1 MLRISPCR
9 LAQVAIGL
17 LLVIVIRWLSDVLR
31 LYGPAVIGPG
41 AHLYLVGSLA
51 AAVATLVAH
60 TLHAFGRDRLVLLV
74 AAITIFGLL
83 VYKITQP
90 L

>member
-17 LLVIVIRWLSDVLR
+17 PLVIVIRSLSEVLR
-31 LYGPAVIGPG
+31 LYGPAVIGPD

-51 AAVATLVAH
+51 AAVATPVAH
-60 TLHAFGRDRLVLLV
+60 TLHAFGRDRLLR
-74 AAITIFGLL
+74 
-83 VYKITQP
+83 
-90 L
+90 